1 MNWIKAHLNWSYG
14 IALLFGLLCAVLAV
28 VTNTWWLVIVL
39 FVWLYIGGELIL
51 WAKGERTIP
60 MIVRLM
66 PPVYAIVVLCMRNK
80 RAKKDARMDW

>member
-1 MNWIKAHLNWSYG
+1 MNWIKAHLNWTYG
-14 IALLFGLLCAVLAV
+14 IALIIGLLCAVLAV
-28 VTNTWWLVIVL
+28 TLNIWGLAIILLLAIYVSGE
-39 FVWLYIGGELIL
+39 FVL
-51 WAKGERTIP
+51 WAKGKRTIP